1 MARYI
6 DADKLSSHFEK
17 VAKYFDGDAFQLGM
31 DAARDIVSNFPAAD
45 VAEVKHGE
53 WVDKYN
59 NKYDNHLY
67 ECSACGDKALYEAY
81 ENELGQTK
89 LRQVLSDYCPN
100 CGAKMD
106 GGEVK

>member
-6 DADKLSSHFEK
+6 DADK
-17 VAKYFDGDAFQLGM
+17 AIDALTGW
-31 DAARDIVSNFPAAD
+31 DTDPTDEEIKWTIDKIPTAD

-67 ECSACGDKALYEAY
+67 ECSVCGVEALYEAY

-89 LRQVLSDYCPN
+89 LRQVLTEWCPH
-100 CGAKMD
+100 CGAKME
-106 GGEVK
+106 GGTYGNRNT